1 MKKIT
6 AQIPS
11 SSQKDGIEI
20 LSIEFDPASEGW
32 FLHHGDDEFWHMSV
46 EEAKDQASADYNVT
60 HGDWSSEEENNNA
73 PTRDSNGTELKNG
86 DTVTLI
92 KDLPVKGAGV
102 TIKRG
107 TTVKNITLTDNPEE
121 IDCRT
126 REVKGLVLKTC
137 FVKKI

>member
-1 MKKIT
+1 MTKIT
-6 AQIPS
+6 AQTD
-11 SSQKDGIEI
+11 DGTA
-20 LSIEFDPASEGW
+20 LAIEFDNDSSGW
-32 FLHHGDDEFWHMSV
+32 FLHHGGDEFWHMSK
-46 EEAKDQASADYNVT
+46 EDAQEQASNDYGVSK
-60 HGDWSSEEENNNA
+60 GDWNEDGENDSS
-73 PTRDSNGTELKNG
+73 PTRDSNGAELKDG

-107 TTVKNITLTDNPEE
+107 TTVKNITLTNNPEE

-126 REVKGLVLKTC
+126 KEVKGLVLKTC